1 MGHGDYQWQFN
12 NKTEDENYGVIA
24 ALKSELNAYKSSLYD
39 LYDGVKNTNYGT
51 FKASGGDSEKN
62 EDYVPTYDGADT
74 GDDDDNI
81 VVAQKWVF
89 TSWSSESQNTIKE
102 ASNGWT
108 QKSDGSARYEKT
120 FAQESIGLSETEGLT
135 FKGKVLVRFDAG
147 KGYYIQGSMSIFLN
161 VEEGDIV
168 SVNFS
173 HTSSSKG
180 SRDLLINGEVVASSA
195 STSQVTGRYTVPEGV
210 TVVEIKGSASLN
222 IMSISILKQSGEDNG
237 DAPNGIKEAEAE
249 VVAVEYYTLGGA
261 RLSAPQRGLNIVRTI
276 LSDGSSKAEKIIR
289 K

>member
-1 MGHGDYQWQFN
+1 MGHWNYKLDMAGTLTTYLFLGDFHTASVADDAFVSDTLVLSAGTLENSFDEVTKPETINYRTYKPERDGLFCERSETVPSSVTAKAGGTQYDNFDTDNSIMYACTPDDPETVPATVTGWLGAGRMGHGDYQWQFN

-108 QKSDGSARYEKT
+108 QKSDG
-120 FAQESIGLSETEGLT
+120 G
-135 FKGKVLVRFDAG
+135 
-147 KGYYIQGSMSIFLN
+147 
-161 VEEGDIV
+161 
-168 SVNFS
+168 
-173 HTSSSKG
+173 
-180 SRDLLINGEVVASSA
+180 
-195 STSQVTGRYTVPEGV
+195 
-210 TVVEIKGSASLN
+210 
-222 IMSISILKQSGEDNG
+222 
-237 DAPNGIKEAEAE
+237 
-249 VVAVEYYTLGGA
+249 
-261 RLSAPQRGLNIVRTI
+261 
-276 LSDGSSKAEKIIR
+276 
-289 K
+289 